1 MLNNSEKKF
10 LEIGYNK
17 LLKEN
22 KLDYLINLS
31 NRLAK
36 IEFNIQTDF
45 LDVDKENLRNCLKQ
59 FLIQRRLYTVFNYRI
74 LLALGRKRN
83 VLKMGL

>member
-1 MLNNSEKKF
+1 MFKRKEKIF
-10 LEIGYNK
+10 LEVGYNK

-36 IEFNIQTDF
+36 IEFNIQTNF

-59 FLIQRRLYTVFNYRI
+59 F
-74 LLALGRKRN
+74 
-83 VLKMGL
+83 